1 MKSALH
7 LDVLLDYKYK
17 EYKNWN
23 CKSQWQSGTFVL
35 LMSISE
41 RTGKFLV
48 RITFKIRFMR
58 RILLP
63 LMLFAIGNQL
73 WGQVKPIVAD
83 DKTVVLDHFNSA
95 SSGEIIGSI
104 SYITGLKELGK
115 AINFSSTSGYVI
127 YSVNANLTYAGTV
140 EMWVNIKNYS
150 ISLLNI
156 NWLKSYSYPSS
167 GHVFHLRLDAQ
178 GKVNLS
184 GWSSVVDNSFI
195 SNSAL
200 PLNTWTHLALS
211 WGDST
216 KIYING
222 QPDLVS
228 ALPFRPAISMST
240 NYAYLPYWGGDIGN
254 IDEFQISNVQRTNAE
269 IASRVLVKD
278 TVAIIGMNLHE
289 VILAT
294 GGSATGSNGSSSYSL
309 GQLVD
314 IYNSGTNGSVTQG
327 IQQAFEISVISG
339 VENTS
344 ITLQCSVYPNPST
357 DFVHLK
363 TDNTNLK
370 NPSYQLYDINGKLME
385 MKDITKSETSIIMSR
400 YLPSI
405 YFLKVLSSNHI
416 IKSFKII
423 KKIIP

>member
-1 MKSALH
+1 MKR
-7 LDVLLDYKYK
+7 
-17 EYKNWN
+17 
-23 CKSQWQSGTFVL
+23 
-35 LMSISE
+35 M
-41 RTGKFLV
+41 
-48 RITFKIRFMR
+48 
-58 RILLP
+58 ILL
-63 LMLFAIGNQL
+63 LLLFAIGNQL

-83 DKTVVLDHFNSA
+83 DKTVVLDHFDSA
-95 SSGEIIGSI
+95 SSGETIGSI
-104 SYITGLKELGK
+104 SYVTGLMGLDK
-115 AINFSSTSGYVI
+115 AINFSSTSDYVI
-127 YSVNANLTYAGTV
+127 YSVNADLTYAGTV

-156 NWLKSYSYPSS
+156 NWFKSYSYPSS

-178 GKVNLS
+178 GKVNLN
-184 GWSSVVDNSFI
+184 GWSSIVDNSFI
-195 SNSAL
+195 SNSAI

-211 WGDST
+211 WGNTT

-222 QPDLVS
+222 KPDLVS
-228 ALPFRPAISMST
+228 SLPFRPAISMST

-254 IDEFQISNVQRTNAE
+254 VDEFQISNVQRTDDE
-269 IASRVLVKD
+269 IASRVLIKD
-278 TVAIIGMNLHE
+278 TVAITTMNLHE
-289 VILAT
+289 VILTT

-314 IYNSGTNGSVTQG
+314 VYNSGTNGSVTQG
-327 IQQAFEISVISG
+327 IQQSFEIYVISG
-339 VENTS
+339 VENTN

-357 DFVHLK
+357 DFIRLNTYK
-363 TDNTNLK
+363 TNLK

-385 MKDITKSETSIIMSR
+385 MRDITNSETSIVMSR

-423 KKIIP
+423 KK

>member
-1 MKSALH
+1 
-7 LDVLLDYKYK
+7 
-17 EYKNWN
+17 
-23 CKSQWQSGTFVL
+23 
-35 LMSISE
+35 
-41 RTGKFLV
+41 
-48 RITFKIRFMR
+48 MR
-58 RILLP
+58 QILL
-63 LMLFAIGNQL
+63 LFLLFVVGNQL
-73 WGQVKPIVAD
+73 WGQVKPILAD
-83 DKTVVLDHFNSA
+83 DKTVVLDHFDSA
-95 SSGEIIGSI
+95 SSGETVGSI
-104 SYITGLKELGK
+104 NYVSGLNGLDK
-115 AINFSSTSGYVI
+115 AIDFSSTSGYVI
-127 YSVNANLTYAGTV
+127 YSVNANLTYTGTV
-140 EMWVNIKNYS
+140 EMWIYIRSYNIN
-150 ISLLNI
+150 LLNI

-178 GKVNLS
+178 GKVNLG

-222 QPDLVS
+222 KPDLVT
-228 ALPFRPAISMST
+228 AIPFRPAISMST

-254 IDEFQISNVQRTNAE
+254 VDEFQISNVQRTNEE
-269 IASRVLVKD
+269 IASHVLAKD
-278 TVAIIGMNLHE
+278 TVAITGMNLHE
-289 VILAT
+289 VILTT
-294 GGSATGSNGSSSYSL
+294 GGSATGSNGSSSYSM

-357 DFVHLK
+357 DFVRLN
-363 TDNTNLK
+363 TDKTNLQ

-385 MKDITKSETSIIMSR
+385 MKDITKSETSIVMSR

-423 KKIIP
+423 KK